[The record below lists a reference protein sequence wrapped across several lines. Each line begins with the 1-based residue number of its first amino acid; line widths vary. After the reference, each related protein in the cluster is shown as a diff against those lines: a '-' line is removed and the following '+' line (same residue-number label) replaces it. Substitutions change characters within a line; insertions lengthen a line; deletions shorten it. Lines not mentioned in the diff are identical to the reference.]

1 MTRASKLKWAAFIA
15 IDLALAVSLVFLFLV
30 RDAANDLERLDEL
43 GTNLLPQAQ
52 PIRVFQLQDTEGQTF
67 DQQRFSGQWSMVFY
81 GFTNCPDV
89 CPLTMAELGKF
100 YRQLQAENSDLPLPQ
115 IVMATVDPQR
125 DSAAEL
131 RAYLDDY
138 SEDFIGLTGSER
150 QLANL
155 AEQLYVVSNTA
166 AERSEHEGHMTM
178 PQASDGAKLFDH
190 SGHISVINP
199 DGELY
204 AVMRLPHR
212 DQYLL
217 EAWELLSSD
226 WD

>member
-52 PIRVFQLQDTEGQTF
+52 PIRVFQLEDTQGQVF
-67 DQQRFSGQWSMVFY
+67 DQQRLAGKWSMVFY

-100 YRQLQAENSDLPLPQ
+100 YRLLQAENSDLPLPQ
-115 IVMATVDPQR
+115 IIMVTVDPQR
-125 DSAAEL
+125 DNSAEL
-131 RAYLDDY
+131 RAYLDEY
-138 SEDFIGLTGSER
+138 SEEFIGLTGSDR

-166 AERSEHEGHMTM
+166 AERSEHEGHMNM
-178 PQASDGAKLFDH
+178 PQSSDGAQLFDH

-217 EAWELLSSD
+217 EAYQLLSSD